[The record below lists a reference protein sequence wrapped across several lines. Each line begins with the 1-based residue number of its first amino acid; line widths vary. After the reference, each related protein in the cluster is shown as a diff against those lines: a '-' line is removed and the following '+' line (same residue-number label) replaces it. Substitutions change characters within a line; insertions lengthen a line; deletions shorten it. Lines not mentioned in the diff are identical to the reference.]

1 MPKKMNRQGDGKIA
15 GENIAGR
22 PVPRK
27 GGLTNETARKAAGS
41 RPRLR
46 VGRSVVNFARRG
58 R

>member
-1 MPKKMNRQGDGKIA
+1 MPKRVSKQRDGKA
-15 GENIAGR
+15 VAENIAGR

-27 GGLTNETARKAAGS
+27 GGLTNETKGKSLGS